1 MDKSHLYS
9 NGCESMHVC
18 KRRAQTS
25 CVRQRIC
32 TVLAIRTLR
41 IIIYLLLRF
50 VFNSF
55 SSTLCKI
62 QSKTEVYQ
70 TTSVPL
76 FFWNRTPPLIC
87 LNFITPDRFFTFYFF
102 SKLNTTDFWVCCT
115 VGYYFTYYGIH
126 DTPAGPDN
134 S

>member
-1 MDKSHLYS
+1 MDNSHLYS

-25 CVRQRIC
+25 CVRQKIC
-32 TVLAIRTLR
+32 TFLAIRTLR

-62 QSKTEVYQ
+62 QSKTEFYQ

-76 FFWNRTPPLIC
+76 FFCNKRTPPLIC
-87 LNFITPDRFFTFYFF
+87 LNFILTVFTFYFA
-102 SKLNTTDFWVCCT
+102 KLNTTDFL
-115 VGYYFTYYGIH
+115 VGYYFTYGY
-126 DTPAGPDN
+126 PRPR
-134 S
+134 